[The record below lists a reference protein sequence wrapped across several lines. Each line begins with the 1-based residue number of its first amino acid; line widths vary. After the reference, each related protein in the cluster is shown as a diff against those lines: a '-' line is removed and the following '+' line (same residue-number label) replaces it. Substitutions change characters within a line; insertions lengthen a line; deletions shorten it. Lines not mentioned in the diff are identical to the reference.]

1 MAIERGT
8 SEDRG
13 PDSGPDPTEAV
24 LYDPFADDDD
34 DADDDDA
41 DDDDA
46 GDDGGGFEQ
55 EEPDTEA
62 VAFDPFAVDDNEAV
76 DEDDEDSGISDAA
89 YAELGDMAGLLKDLE
104 KLRRGGGR
112 EETSQRSRL
121 QALDTFR
128 ERRGTRRASRMV
140 ADGMVEL
147 PWVQPAEPKE
157 ALHDPTAAVVQ
168 KGIPAPALHPG
179 DVVAGQYEILGVIA
193 HGGMGWIYLAQDH
206 YVAGRVVVLKGLHST
221 DNPDEAAA
229 AAAER
234 EFLADITHPG
244 IVKIFNFIDD
254 PRVPGGFIVMEYVG
268 GPSLREA
275 RNAAPGHLLEPDIA
289 IAYILEVLPALG
301 YLHSRGVVYNDLK
314 PDNIIVTEDQVKLID
329 LGAVSGIGA
338 FGFIYGTR
346 GFQAPEVATEGPTIE
361 SDIYTVGRTLAALII
376 DLPTSD
382 GVYDPGIPTPS
393 TEPMF
398 RRYISLYRVIARC
411 CHKDPAL
418 RFHSAK
424 ALELQLLGVLRE
436 LIAVRD
442 GKTYPAQHSL
452 FSPQRTTFGTK
463 HLVFRTDQLIDGIT
477 RTVEITPQEVVAAL
491 PSPLINRHDV
501 GAAMLQGSS
510 YAEPQETLETLRQ
523 AMRTP
528 QYKESME
535 IPFAVVRTMLDLG
548 LTSQARSWLGS
559 LDEKYGENWRFF
571 WYFGVVN
578 LLLGDFAQAQRD
590 FSRVLGIL
598 PGEAAPKLAIAAVDE
613 LLLQQAGLR
622 EEQLLDDDLARACA
636 GIRTSLDDIPSRVFQ
651 DLVAAGV
658 LDDEWSMV
666 ADNPAMLRFHAMRL
680 YSLVWL
686 ANPTTVSSAFGLA
699 RQLMNEGEVELAVA
713 ALDRVPQ
720 SSRHHRMAQ
729 LTAILCLVA
738 QDLTEARIRRAARR
752 LEEIP
757 STEPRFLQVKIFVL
771 RAALTFLRQNRV
783 YGAASH
789 KPLFEYPFNVRGL
802 RRGLAIT
809 LREQARVAPYPRH
822 RYALVDMANKVRP
835 ATWF

>member
-1 MAIERGT
+1 MAHDA
-8 SEDRG
+8 SPG
-13 PDSGPDPTEAV
+13 PEPSAGSGASTEPGA
-24 LYDPFADDDD
+24 
-34 DADDDDA
+34 
-41 DDDDA
+41 
-46 GDDGGGFEQ
+46 
-55 EEPDTEA
+55 EPATEA
-62 VAFDPFAVDDNEAV
+62 VAFDPFA
-76 DEDDEDSGISDAA
+76 DEDTEDTEDTDGVGGADDAA
-89 YAELGDMAGLLKDLE
+89 YAELGDMAGLLKDLDQ
-104 KLRRGGGR
+104 LRGSRTDRGT
-112 EETSQRSRL
+112 TSQRSRL

-128 ERRGTRRASRMV
+128 ERRGTRRAGRMV

-147 PWVQPAEPKE
+147 PWVVPAEPKE
-157 ALHDPTAAVVQ
+157 ALVDPTSAVVQ
-168 KGIPAPALHPG
+168 NGIPAPALHAG
-179 DVVAGQYEILGVIA
+179 DVVAGQYEIMGVIA

-206 YVAGRVVVLKGLHST
+206 YVAERVVVLKGLQST
-221 DNPDEAAA
+221 GNPDEAAA

-268 GPSLREA
+268 GPSLRKR
-275 RNAAPGHLLEPDIA
+275 RNAAKGHMLEPDVA
-289 IAYILEVLPALG
+289 IAYILEVLPALS

-338 FGFIYGTR
+338 YGFIYGTK
-346 GFQAPEVATEGPTIE
+346 GYQAPEVATAGPSIE
-361 SDIYTVGRTLAALII
+361 SDIYTVGRTLAALVI
-376 DLPTSD
+376 DLPQTD
-382 GVYDPGIPTPS
+382 GVYDSGIPTP
-393 TEPMF
+393 TDEPLF

-411 CHKDPAL
+411 CHEDPAR
-418 RFHSAK
+418 RFHSAG
-424 ALELQLLGVLRE
+424 ALEAQLLGVLRE
-436 LIAVRD
+436 LIALRD
-442 GKTYPAQHSL
+442 GTTHPAQHCL

-491 PSPLINRHDV
+491 PSPLIDRTDI

-528 QYKESME
+528 QYADSLE
-535 IPFAVVRTMLDLG
+535 IPFGVVRTMLDLG
-548 LTSQARSWLGS
+548 LTSQARAWLSSMG
-559 LDEKYGENWRFF
+559 EQYGDNWRYF
-571 WYFGVVN
+571 WYSGVVGT
-578 LLLGDFAQAQRD
+578 LMGDFPAAQRD
-590 FSRVLGIL
+590 FAEVLDIL

-613 LLLQQAGLR
+613 LLLQQAGLNDR
-622 EEQLLDDDLARACA
+622 ELLDDDLARACA
-636 GIRTSLDDIPSRVFQ
+636 GLRASLADVPSSTFRELVTTGALDAEWHMVTSD
-651 DLVAAGV
+651 
-658 LDDEWSMV
+658 
-666 ADNPAMLRFHAMRL
+666 PAMLRFHAMRL
-680 YSLVWL
+680 YSLVWM

-699 RQLMNEGEVELAVA
+699 RQLMNEKEVELAIA
-713 ALDRVPQ
+713 ALDKVPQ

-738 QDLTEARIRRAARR
+738 QDLTESRIRRAARR

-771 RAALTFLRQNRV
+771 RAALTYLLEH
-783 YGAASH
+783 GMDAAAGPA
-789 KPLFEYPFNVRGL
+789 PLFEYDFTVRGL